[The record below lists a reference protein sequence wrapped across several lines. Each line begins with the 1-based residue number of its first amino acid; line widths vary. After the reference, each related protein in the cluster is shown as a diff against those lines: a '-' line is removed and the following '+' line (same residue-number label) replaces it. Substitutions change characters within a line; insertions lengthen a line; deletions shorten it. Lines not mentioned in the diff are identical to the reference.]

1 MVLNGSQGN
10 VAIDGD
16 TWSNATQAQAH
27 LTDSQ
32 ISDVLT
38 YVRKY
43 FGNKA
48 GATEPAAVKALS
60 GENQFLYFHT
70 HGGLFFHKPEA
81 ASLFF
86 KS

>member
-1 MVLNGSQGN
+1 MALNGSQGN

-16 TWSNATQAQAH
+16 TWSNTTPAQAH
-27 LTDSQ
+27 LTDRQ
-32 ISDVLT
+32 IADVLT
-38 YVRKY
+38 YVRKS

-48 GATEPAAVKALS
+48 CAIEPAAVKTLS

-86 KS
+86 